1 MSIVERFG
9 PEDLGPEPVEPE
21 IRVLREDDPETE
33 VLRGEGWSVVAE
45 SWGARLHLPP
55 SGDEHDAALVACLD
69 AVAEATRTGWRV
81 EQLGPQDA
89 ARIADLDA
97 DCADD
102 YPWTPA
108 TGHDVPDPGDL
119 ARRLREGWSAF
130 GAFRR
135 DGDPDVADSAD
146 DDDWYDG
153 DPDAPLSAV
162 TVVSPHPDRIE
173 TEFTATHPDARRRGL
188 ATAVKAESIL
198 TLAAEGH
205 RVFGTGGAAVNEGSL
220 RANLRLG
227 YVLEPRWLSW
237 RAPAP
242 PAPATARGGPGS
254 SPTAR

>member
-1 MSIVERFG
+1 MSIVERLD
-9 PEDLGPEPVEPE
+9 PESLEPEPVDPE

-33 VLRGEGWSVVAE
+33 VLRAAGWSVVAE
-45 SWGARLHLPP
+45 SWGARLHVPP
-55 SGDEHDAALVACLD
+55 DGVEQDAVLEACLR
-69 AVAEATRTGWRV
+69 AVDEAARAGWRI

-89 ARIADLDA
+89 VRIADLDA

-108 TGHDVPDPGDL
+108 TGHDVPDPEDL
-119 ARRLREGWSAF
+119 GRRLRQDWSAF

-135 DGDPDVADSAD
+135 DGDPDVADGPD
-146 DDDWYDG
+146 DADWYDS

-162 TVVSPHPDRIE
+162 TVVSEHPDRVE

-198 TLAAEGH
+198 SLVAEGH